1 MNQGKPILDYLWKL
15 GKPGCTT
22 VSADE
27 GRGVLHTKFALYN
40 VCSLPEYYVR
50 SSTFTE
56 QILLSEYYMLGSI
69 LDFGNEQYTTD
80 AKSLSHGVYILFG
93 KTDN

>member
-1 MNQGKPILDYLWKL
+1 MKAG
-15 GKPGCTT
+15 
-22 VSADE
+22 E
-27 GRGVLHTKFALYN
+27 
-40 VCSLPEYYVR
+40 
-50 SSTFTE
+50 SSTQTLHYIMHVHCLNIMYVHSTFIE

-80 AKSLSHGVYILFG
+80 AKPLSHGVYILFG